1 MHPFATD
8 SEERKLVLFV
18 LALVSLFATWLLHVF
33 ISWIGQQ
40 TNFSP
45 PWWLEIPSVLTFY
58 GIFYEMFDRW
68 IWKMRIVK
76 QVGLVRIPDLGGTWK
91 GYLKTSYDDFK
102 EEHQASLKIFQ
113 SWTRIGISQQ
123 AQSSKGESFAASIL
137 TKEPEAKRLFFMY
150 RNTPQADSD
159 PNLHQH
165 IGSAQL
171 ILAGGILSGDYYN
184 CARDRPT
191 YGTLHFE
198 KETSRSHRSNCTH

>member
-1 MHPFATD
+1 MDLEDAYCQASGTSKD
-8 SEERKLVLFV
+8 
-18 LALVSLFATWLLHVF
+18 TWLRRHM
-33 ISWIGQQ
+33 
-40 TNFSP
+40 
-45 PWWLEIPSVLTFY
+45 E
-58 GIFYEMFDRW
+58 
-68 IWKMRIVK
+68 
-76 QVGLVRIPDLGGTWK
+76 

-198 KETSRSHRSNCTH
+198 KETSRSHRSNCTHWTETKHHQIDVNIANKIPTRNFTQRQTERAI